1 MLNCQHLLATAGDF
15 VNFGSSCILSVSVYS
30 CVYYLC
36 HSLLINVFGF
46 RQSNRTTHM
55 PRYFHKISAIQCLSK
70 EPIHHDGCCLPMQRS
85 AGCPER
91 KCHSCSGN
99 PPARRQHESHRDLSN
114 ALGGF
119 HDVQKLQIM
128 KMIKSYYISLTRII
142 CWLVFVLCASIYAM
156 YIVRNSDVTRSG
168 SRSQPAWGQLPTQR
182 MLRGLWLQ
190 KHGLVWESCR
200 LTCQLISGR
209 TQISKDL
216 GYLGVKGRGASGI
229 AHSSC

>member
-1 MLNCQHLLATAGDF
+1 
-15 VNFGSSCILSVSVYS
+15 
-30 CVYYLC
+30 
-36 HSLLINVFGF
+36 
-46 RQSNRTTHM
+46 M
-55 PRYFHKISAIQCLSK
+55 PRKKNVTAAAETHQ
-70 EPIHHDGCCLPMQRS
+70 P
-85 AGCPER
+85 AGSMSPTGICQMLWVV
-91 KCHSCSGN
+91 SWCS
-99 PPARRQHESHRDLSN
+99 
-114 ALGGF
+114 
-119 HDVQKLQIM
+119 KLQIM

-142 CWLVFVLCASIYAM
+142 CWLVFVLCAWIYAM

-229 AHSSC
+229 AHSSF